1 MTNPPT
7 PVTYARRLGL
17 FSGTMTVIGGI
28 IGSGIFMNS
37 AIVAQRVGSGELTL
51 AAWILGGAI
60 AMVGALCFAELGAR
74 MPRAGGGYSYLRSA
88 FGPIPGFLYGWALLL
103 VMATG
108 AMAAVA
114 VTFASYATALLGLS
128 PSFTN
133 PIAIGAIV
141 LLSFINIV
149 GVEPGAVTQNLFT
162 VLKLAALAA
171 LIGAGLFLHP
181 GTIEQVQAA
190 AVPVAAPT
198 GWALVVGMGTALVPV
213 LFACGGWQQTNF
225 IAEEII
231 EPEKNLPRALILGV
245 LTVVAVYVLANVTY
259 LKAMGPAGLAA
270 SKAPAADAMRIL
282 VGPGGATLISAGIAL
297 STFGFL
303 GLVILV
309 TPRVYQA
316 MAADGLFFSSFARLH
331 PKFRTPVT
339 AIVFQSVW
347 AVILLETGSYGELL
361 DYVVFC
367 DWIFF
372 GLAVATLFV
381 FRRRD
386 PADKASG
393 FRVPGY
399 PVIPIL
405 FILAAIYVV
414 LGSVASNLHNAIR
427 GVILLAL
434 GVPVCLFWQRRNR
447 MQAPGFGR

>member
-1 MTNPPT
+1 MTT
-7 PVTYARRLGL
+7 SSAPVTYARRLGL

-37 AIVAQRVGSGELTL
+37 AIVAQRVGSAELTL
-51 AAWILGGAI
+51 GAWVLGGAI
-60 AMVGALCFAELGAR
+60 ALLGALCFAELGAR
-74 MPRAGGGYSYLRSA
+74 LPRAGGGYSYLREA
-88 FGPIPGFLYGWALLL
+88 FGPLPGFLYGWALLL

-128 PSFTN
+128 PELVK
-133 PIAIGAIV
+133 PLAIGAIA
-141 LLSFINIV
+141 LLSIINIV
-149 GVEPGAVTQNLFT
+149 GVKPGAVTQNLFT

-171 LIGAGLFLHP
+171 LIAAGLFLTH
-181 GTIEQVQAA
+181 GTAAQAEA
-190 AVPVAAPT
+190 ASAVGVAPT
-198 GWALVVGMGTALVPV
+198 GWAVVVGMGTALVPV

-231 EPEKNLPRALILGV
+231 NPEKNLPRALILGV
-245 LTVVAVYVLANVTY
+245 LTVIVVYVLANVTY
-259 LKAMGPAGLAA
+259 LKALGAPGLAA
-270 SKAPAADAMRIL
+270 SHAPAADAMRIL

-316 MAADGLFFSSFARLH
+316 MAADGLFFASFARLH

-339 AIVFQSVW
+339 AIVLQSVW
-347 AVILLETGSYGELL
+347 AIILLETGSYGQLL

-372 GLAVATLFV
+372 ALTVGTLFV
-381 FRRRD
+381 FRGRSAKEV
-386 PADKASG
+386 PGSG
-393 FRVPGY
+393 FRVPAY
-399 PVIPIL
+399 PLIPIL
-405 FILAAIYVV
+405 FIAAAVYVV
-414 LGSVASNLHNAIR
+414 LGSVASNPANAVR
-427 GVILLAL
+427 GVLLLAL
-434 GVPVCLFWQRRNR
+434 GVPVCLYWQRRNGMGQR
-447 MQAPGFGR
+447 A

>member
-1 MTNPPT
+1 
-7 PVTYARRLGL
+7 
-17 FSGTMTVIGGI
+17 MTVIGGI

-37 AIVAQRVGSGELTL
+37 AIVAQRVGSAGLTL
-51 AAWILGGAI
+51 GAWVLGGAI

-74 MPRAGGGYSYLRSA
+74 NPKAGGGYSYLREA
-88 FGPIPGFLYGWALLL
+88 FGPLPGFLYGWALLL

-128 PSFTN
+128 PNLTN
-133 PIAIGAIV
+133 PIAIAAIV
-141 LLSFINIV
+141 VLSVINIV

-171 LIGAGLFLHP
+171 LIGAGLFLTH
-181 GTIEQVQAA
+181 GTAEQAQAA
-190 AVPVAAPT
+190 TVQVAAPT
-198 GWALVVGMGTALVPV
+198 GWAVVVGMGTALVPV

-245 LTVVAVYVLANVTY
+245 LTVIVVYVLANVTY

-316 MAADGLFFSSFARLH
+316 MAADGLFFASFAELH

-339 AIVFQSVW
+339 AIVLQSVW
-347 AVILLETGSYGELL
+347 AILLLETGSYGQLL

-372 GLAVATLFV
+372 ALAVATLFV
-381 FRRRD
+381 YRRRD
-386 PADKASG
+386 REGAPSTG
-393 FRVPGY
+393 FRVPGF
-399 PVIPIL
+399 PLLPIL

-414 LGSVASNLHNAIR
+414 LGSVASNPGNALR

-434 GVPVCLFWQRRNR
+434 GVPVCLFWQRRNLKAR
-447 MQAPGFGR
+447 